1 MDKATSFLKF
11 IFYISVLFLIIISL
25 YPGSLFGML
34 FYGDSGLQPNLAF
47 NPYFTPL
54 PRHLYTIGS
63 IINHFIVYFCVSI
76 FGLCLYLRNRNF
88 QKLVYGLFFLSI
100 FLEVL
105 QFVAPKRAFEIL
117 DLSAN
122 FAGVL
127 VAYCLIKI
135 YKSRS
140 RLWIS

>member
-1 MDKATSFLKF
+1 MDKVASFLKF

-25 YPGSLFGML
+25 YPGSLLGVL
-34 FYGDSGLQPNLAF
+34 FYGDPGLQPNLAL
-47 NPYFTPL
+47 NPFFTPL
-54 PRHLYTIGS
+54 PRHLYTIAS
-63 IINHFIVYFCVSI
+63 IINHFIIYFCISI
-76 FGLCLYLRNRNF
+76 FGLYLYLRNRNF

-105 QFVAPKRAFEIL
+105 QFVVPRRAFEIF

-140 RLWIS
+140 KL

>member
-1 MDKATSFLKF
+1 MISFLKL

-25 YPGSLFGML
+25 YPGSLIGML
-34 FYGDSGLQPNLAF
+34 LYGNSSLQPNLAF
-47 NPYFTPL
+47 NPFFTPV
-54 PRHLYTIGS
+54 PWHLFAIAS
-63 IINHFIVYFCVSI
+63 LFNHFIIYFFISI
-76 FGLCLYLRNRNF
+76 LGLCLYLRNRNF
-88 QKLVYGLFFLSI
+88 QKLAYGLFSLSI
-100 FLEVL
+100 LLEFL
-105 QFVAPKRAFEIL
+105 QFAIPRRAFEIL

-140 RLWIS
+140 RL

>member
-34 FYGDSGLQPNLAF
+34 FYGDSRVQPNLAL
-47 NPYFTPL
+47 NPFFTLL

-63 IINHFIVYFCVSI
+63 IINHFIIYFCISI

-100 FLEVL
+100 VLEVL
-105 QFVAPKRAFEIL
+105 QFVAPKRAFEIF

-135 YKSRS
+135 YKSWN
-140 RLWIS
+140 RL

>member
-1 MDKATSFLKF
+1 MDKAASFLKF

-25 YPGSLFGML
+25 YPGSLLGVL
-34 FYGDSGLQPNLAF
+34 FYGDPGLQPNLAL
-47 NPYFTPL
+47 NPYYTPL
-54 PRHLYTIGS
+54 PRHLYIIGG
-63 IINHFIVYFCVSI
+63 IINHFIIYFCISI
-76 FGLCLYLRNRNF
+76 FGLYVYLRNRNF

-105 QFVAPKRAFEIL
+105 QFVAPKRAFEIF

-122 FAGVL
+122 LAGVL

-140 RLWIS
+140 KL

>member
-1 MDKATSFLKF
+1 MISFLKL

-25 YPGSLFGML
+25 YPGSLIGML
-34 FYGDSGLQPNLAF
+34 LYGNSSLQPNLAF
-47 NPYFTPL
+47 NPFFTPV
-54 PRHLYTIGS
+54 PWHLFAIAS
-63 IINHFIVYFCVSI
+63 LFNHFIIYFFISM

-88 QKLVYGLFFLSI
+88 QKLAYGLFFLSI

-105 QFVAPKRAFEIL
+105 QFMVPKRAFEIL

-127 VAYCLIKI
+127 LAYFAIKI
-135 YKSRS
+135 YLFFNKS
-140 RLWIS
+140 